1 MLKRTF
7 KSTISIILALILLF
21 SCCSITASAK
31 TIIKNITVEPITV
44 CQGIDSYSETEWD
57 WDTGEY
63 IGEYE
68 VYYYNERVRY
78 TIEWS
83 DGTTETY
90 VGYNDFEH
98 DGEWGFADFYDDQ
111 SFYTSW
117 ETGNTYTAVL
127 NIMDYEVEFPV
138 TVKENPVESLEII
151 EYPYDMEYVLGEIV
165 NPNGMVLGVNYK
177 DGTADEILL
186 DNLDLWGYNYI
197 YVDSLDRELELYLD
211 AYTLYYEDK
220 GYTLDFAGKELEVPV
235 DSEKVYPTDISIS
248 GKDIDLN
255 MDVTFMGGKKKNVE
269 ILGFAPWYGDGDDGY
284 TVTTGSLYTDM
295 GAFVVN
301 VYNYTDDNSFNLE
314 MELKKNGGNQMIS
327 SNKLDDEDC
336 QWWMFQEKA
345 NCFASAIAEQTLDVL
360 SFDGEVTA
368 DNIDELLSIAC
379 YAERICWDES
389 NYSDITDDG
398 YIFYDDVVIASFE
411 NVFGFTPDLKLSK
424 YYNKA
429 RGTVEVKINEYV
441 YYYCSYPFEVENTTD
456 GMYVTVETNYG
467 VIVMCL
473 DDMFNIVSFEFA
485 EETDTVIGDVN
496 GDGVLSIIDAT
507 EIQKHLAGIVELTES
522 QLDSADVNGDDVVSI
537 MDATDIQKVLVGLA

>member
-7 KSTISIILALILLF
+7 KSTISIILASILLF

-44 CQGIDSYSETEWD
+44 CQGIDSYSESEWD
-57 WDTGEY
+57 WETGEY

-90 VGYNDFEH
+90 VGYNYFEH

-127 NIMDYEVEFPV
+127 SIMDYEVEFPV

-197 YVDSLDRELELYLD
+197 YVDSLDRELELYLG

-235 DSEKVYPTDISIS
+235 NSEKVYPTDIAIS
-248 GKDIDLN
+248 GKGIDLN
-255 MDVTFMGGKKKNVE
+255 MDVTFMGGKKKNLE

-284 TVTTGSLYTDM
+284 AVTTGALYTDM

-379 YAERICWDES
+379 YAESICWDES
-389 NYSDITDDG
+389 NYNDVTDDG

-507 EIQKHLAGIVELTES
+507 EIQKHLAGIVELTDS
-522 QLDSADVNGDDVVSI
+522 QLDLADVNGDDVVSI